1 MSFLGEEMTN
11 PAERAL
17 YLQIVDSLMA
27 KIEAGELAPG
37 DKVPS
42 ERDLSKQLQVSRMT
56 VRHAMNALYLR
67 GVLHRELGRGT
78 FIAEPKLEEPTNI
91 LFSFTENMV
100 HKGITPGARLLCL
113 QRIPA
118 TRSISQELHLDLGQD
133 VYYVKRLRLANQ
145 EPMVIEH
152 SYFPA
157 ALFPGLDKHDLET
170 QSIYRILESEYDVGL
185 AQASQSYEPT
195 VANEEESELLKIP
208 PGAPLMLVR
217 RTAFDKQGRPVEQ
230 AKDLYRGDRN
240 RFVSKMI
247 FRG

>member
-1 MSFLGEEMTN
+1 MPN

-17 YLQIVDSLMA
+17 YLQIVDSLTA

-37 DKVPS
+37 DKVSS
-42 ERDLSKQLQVSRMT
+42 ERELSKQLQVSRMT
-56 VRHAMNALYLR
+56 VRHAMTALHVR
-67 GVLHRELGRGT
+67 GALHREQGRGT

-91 LFSFTENMV
+91 LFSFTESMLR
-100 HKGITPGARLLCL
+100 KGMTPGARLLSL

-118 TRSISQELHLDLGQD
+118 TRSVCEELHVALGQD
-133 VYYVKRLRLANQ
+133 VYYVNRLRLANQ
-145 EPMVIEH
+145 EPMAIEH
-152 SYFPA
+152 SFFPA

-170 QSIYRILESEYDVGL
+170 QSIYSILESAYSVYL

-195 VANEEESELLKIP
+195 VANEEESGLLKIP
-208 PGAPLMLVR
+208 PGAPLMLIR
-217 RTAFDKQGRPVEQ
+217 RTAFDKQGRPVEH
-230 AKDLYRGDRN
+230 AKDLYRGDRS

>member
-1 MSFLGEEMTN
+1 MTN

-17 YLQIVDSLMA
+17 YLQIVDSLVA

-37 DKVPS
+37 DKLPS

-67 GVLHRELGRGT
+67 GVLHRERGRGT

-91 LFSFTENMV
+91 LFSFSESMLR
-100 HKGITPGARLLCL
+100 KGIVPGALLLCL

-118 TRSISQELHLDLGQD
+118 TRSVSEDLQVDLGQD
-133 VYYVKRLRLANQ
+133 VYYVNRLRLANE

-157 ALFPGLDKHDLET
+157 ARCPGLEKHDLET
-170 QSIYRILESEYDVGL
+170 QSIYSILESVYGISL

-195 VANEEESELLKIP
+195 VANEEESNLLKIP
-208 PGAPLMLVR
+208 LGAPLMLVR
-217 RTAFDKQGRPVEQ
+217 RTAFDTQGRPVEH
-230 AKDLYRGDRN
+230 AKDLYRGDRS

>member
-1 MSFLGEEMTN
+1 MTN
-11 PAERAL
+11 PSERAL
-17 YLQIVDSLMA
+17 YLQIVDSLTA

-37 DKVPS
+37 DKLPS

-56 VRHAMNALYLR
+56 VRHAMNALHVR
-67 GVLHRELGRGT
+67 GVLHREQGRGT
-78 FIAEPKLEEPTNI
+78 FITEPKLEEPTNI
-91 LFSFTENMV
+91 LYSFTESMLRQ
-100 HKGITPGARLLCL
+100 GIAPGACLLRL

-118 TRSISQELHLDLGQD
+118 TRFVSEELDVALGQD
-133 VYYVKRLRLANQ
+133 VYYVHRLRLANQ

-152 SYFPA
+152 SYFPV

-170 QSIYRILESEYDVGL
+170 QSIYRILESVYGVYL

-195 VANEEESELLKIP
+195 LANAEESDLLKIP
-208 PGAPLMLVR
+208 LGAPLMLVR
-217 RTAFDKQGRPVEQ
+217 RTALDNHGRPVEH
-230 AKDLYRGDRN
+230 AKDLYRGDRS

>member
-1 MSFLGEEMTN
+1 MTN

-37 DKVPS
+37 DKVSS

-56 VRHAMNALYLR
+56 VRHAMSALYVR
-67 GVLHRELGRGT
+67 GLLHREQGRGT
-78 FIAEPKLEEPTNI
+78 FITEPKLEELTNT
-91 LFSFTENMV
+91 LFSFTESMLR
-100 HKGITPGARLLCL
+100 KGITPGARLLRL

-118 TRSISQELHLDLGQD
+118 TRSVSGELHVPLGQD
-133 VYYVKRLRLANQ
+133 VYYVNRLRLANQ

-152 SYFPA
+152 SFFPA
-157 ALFPGLDKHDLET
+157 TLFPGLDKYDLEM
-170 QSIYRILESEYDVGL
+170 QSIYRILESEYSVCL

-195 VANEEESELLKIP
+195 MANEEESDLLKIP
-208 PGAPLMLVR
+208 LGAPLMLVR
-217 RTAFDKQGRPVEQ
+217 RTAFDKQGRPVEH
-230 AKDLYRGDRN
+230 AKDLYRGDRS
-240 RFVSKMI
+240 RFVSRMI